1 MKTKKD
7 FSVMTREDMLIAFR
21 NEETLNDLLDK
32 GILPKADE
40 KGLWDRNRVL
50 HSIADKKIPFYDVTC
65 GEEVW
70 IWNFDLPNAQLTDEE
85 VKAKI
90 F

>member
-40 KGLWDRNRVL
+40 KGL
-50 HSIADKKIPFYDVTC
+50 
-65 GEEVW
+65 
-70 IWNFDLPNAQLTDEE
+70 
-85 VKAKI
+85 
-90 F
+90 